1 MAGLPGTVATGIALA
16 AAGAKLAAPAATEEP
31 AMPDNSAD
39 YEDEEGLVSDF
50 DDVDGHAARVWNLL
64 VLINPGDEETALRQ
78 FDDWRET
85 MGEEA
90 DDPESEGWFEVLAE
104 SIDWTSGFHVAADD
118 VESLVTA
125 LDELAGRWNL
135 RIDWGG
141 DLDDE
146 DFADAVD
153 VPTLM
158 GVAYDALREH
168 GYSIWTWNTG
178 GDGHAGWIALSRDDE
193 AMLALS
199 SLLGVE
205 VRPGSDPF

>member
-1 MAGLPGTVATGIALA
+1 MNDDENDDLLPDDPEAALEA
-16 AAGAKLAAPAATEEP
+16 W
-31 AMPDNSAD
+31 
-39 YEDEEGLVSDF
+39 
-50 DDVDGHAARVWNLL
+50 VWRLL
-64 VLINPGDEETALRQ
+64 LLINPGDEDAAMRHFAAWRDAFAEAGGEPERALPTLAAAV
-78 FDDWRET
+78 DWSAGFR
-85 MGEEA
+85 A
-90 DDPESEGWFEVLAE
+90 DDTATLVQALAE
-104 SIDWTSGFHVAADD
+104 
-118 VESLVTA
+118 
-125 LDELAGRWNL
+125 LAMRWNL

-146 DFADAVD
+146 DFADSVD

-199 SLLGVE
+199 SLLGIE

>member
-1 MAGLPGTVATGIALA
+1 
-16 AAGAKLAAPAATEEP
+16 
-31 AMPDNSAD
+31 MPDNSAD

>member
-1 MAGLPGTVATGIALA
+1 
-16 AAGAKLAAPAATEEP
+16 
-31 AMPDNSAD
+31 MPDNSAD
-39 YEDEEGLVSDF
+39 YEEDEGPIADF

-64 VLINPGDEETALRQ
+64 LLINPGDEETALRQ
-78 FDDWRET
+78 FDAWREALA
-85 MGEEA
+85 GEVE
-90 DDPESEGWFEVLAE
+90 DPDGDHWLLALAE
-104 SIDWTSGFHVAADD
+104 AIDWTSGFRVAADD
-118 VESLVTA
+118 VEALVTA

-146 DFADAVD
+146 DFADNVD
-153 VPTLM
+153 VPTLL
-158 GVAYDALREH
+158 GVAYDSLREH
-168 GYSIWTWNTG
+168 GYSLWTWNTG

-199 SLLGVE
+199 SLLGIE